1 MSISQDIVRKAHLF
15 VGRLA
20 EQIEGSLFDLQPL
33 FFLPDRTKRAATRSA
48 GRGDRCGGR
57 HLLSR
62 LDVERPRRR
71 ILFFPYMLDKGS
83 GGQIDMV
90 MLGGPVGKDDSTGAL
105 DQRSKL
111 GKTEYRCC
119 TIASVVTVYRKTGLP
134 SLIAE
139 TFQDLDVGSCIKL
152 TSAFQRQLKKVR
164 PSHQR
169 KL

>member
-1 MSISQDIVRKAHLF
+1 
-15 VGRLA
+15 
-20 EQIEGSLFDLQPL
+20 
-33 FFLPDRTKRAATRSA
+33 
-48 GRGDRCGGR
+48 
-57 HLLSR
+57 
-62 LDVERPRRR
+62 
-71 ILFFPYMLDKGS
+71 MLDKGA

-90 MLGGPVGKDDSTGAL
+90 MLGGPVRKDDSTGAL

-111 GKTEYRCC
+111 GKTEIDLHHRV
-119 TIASVVTVYRKTGLP
+119 VVTVYRKTGLP